1 MKKQLFLAIGILTLS
16 SLACSFTVNLP
27 NVDTIPETTAVID
40 ESVPSGIEDVVLRLD
55 IGAAEVEIGSG
66 AKDLVNG
73 TVTYN
78 VAGWEPKVNWDG
90 DELTIKQETQGIK
103 GLPSTKIT
111 NQWDLQLG
119 GSVPTS
125 LIINAGAYSGKM
137 ELGGLPLNSLSIEDG
152 ASTNTVQFSSPNAI
166 PMESFTYN
174 TGASTITLNNLAN
187 ANFAEMNFSGGAG
200 SYELDF
206 SGELQRDAEVDI
218 EAGVSTI
225 RIVVPEGTS
234 AEIKVNGEMKNVN
247 TTGTWTVNG
256 SRYSTEGSGPMLE
269 INVNMNLGSLELVR
283 E

>member
-27 NVDTIPETTAVID
+27 NVDTIPETTAAID
-40 ESVPSGIEDVVLRLD
+40 ESVSSGIEDVVLRLD

>member
-27 NVDTIPETTAVID
+27 NVDTIPETTAAID
-40 ESVPSGIEDVVLRLD
+40 ESVSSGIEDVVLRLD

-66 AKDLVNG
+66 AKNLVNG

-125 LIINAGAYSGKM
+125 LIINAGAYSGKI

-174 TGASTITLNNLAN
+174 TGASTITLKNLAN

>member
-125 LIINAGAYSGKM
+125 LIINAGAYSGKI

-174 TGASTITLNNLAN
+174 TGASTITLKNLAN

>member
-125 LIINAGAYSGKM
+125 LIINAGAYSGKI

>member
-1 MKKQLFLAIGILTLS
+1 MKKQLFLAIGMLTLS

-27 NVDTIPETTAVID
+27 NVDTIPETTAAID

-66 AKDLVNG
+66 AKNLVNG

-152 ASTNTVQFSSPNAI
+152 ASTNTVQFSSPNTT
-166 PMESFTYN
+166 PMERFSYN
-174 TGASTITLNNLAN
+174 TGASTITLKNLAN

-234 AEIKVNGEMKNVN
+234 TEIKVNGEMKNVN
-247 TTGTWTVNG
+247 TSGTWTVNG
-256 SRYSTEGSGPMLE
+256 SRYSTEGSGPLLE